1 MEGWREEG
9 KRKTFC
15 CSEFFKE
22 TIVYFRGRQ
31 FNFWERTRVLAI
43 FISVAK
49 IHRPER
55 CKKFNNLTMQFLTRN
70 VGCLKKGIF
79 FHVKH
84 FFLLRLIDLLIFWCL
99 TPLSAIFQLC
109 HDDQF

>member
-1 MEGWREEG
+1 VEGWREEG

-15 CSEFFKE
+15 CSAFFKE

-31 FNFWERTRVLAI
+31 FNFYERTLVLAI

-79 FHVKH
+79 FSCQT
-84 FFLLRLIDLLIFWCL
+84 FFFASFD
-99 TPLSAIFQLC
+99 
-109 HDDQF
+109 

>member
-1 MEGWREEG
+1 
-9 KRKTFC
+9 
-15 CSEFFKE
+15 
-22 TIVYFRGRQ
+22 
-31 FNFWERTRVLAI
+31 VLAI

-79 FHVKH
+79 FSCQTFV
-84 FFLLRLIDLLIFWCL
+84 FVSFD
-99 TPLSAIFQLC
+99 
-109 HDDQF
+109 